1 MASGDRIKETT
12 TSTGTGNL
20 TLLGAA
26 TGFKTLGSFFTPAQ
40 SSITLAI
47 SNDSGTEWEISK
59 CTYINATTVSRD
71 TVISSSN
78 SDALVNFSAGTKT
91 VVHTLSADDVAKF
104 ISTLAASATSVASQ
118 ATSKLLMVESGVAKQ
133 ITVNDFLASVGQT
146 VGGLTAAGA
155 LTGANIITISQD
167 GGATEVR
174 TTLSALAAYVA
185 STLTTATSVTMS
197 GPSAGTVGVASTNFS
212 IAANGLI
219 TGTVIVTPSD
229 GGGGGTFTPTTV
241 SISSGSPTSTFTYT
255 PASTG
260 TKTISVTNNSGLTN
274 PSNISYIVSTA
285 GATAVTM
292 TGPSSGNVS
301 AASTNF
307 TIGANGTITG
317 TVVVTPSDG
326 GGGGTFT
333 PTTVSISSGTP
344 TATFTYTPSSTGA
357 KTISVTNNG
366 SLTNPSNITYT
377 ASAGAT
383 VPGAPTIGTATA
395 GNTTASVTFTEPASN
410 GGSVITGY
418 TATSSPG
425 GLTGTLSGATAAP
438 ITVTGLTNGVNYTFT
453 VTATNAIG
461 TGSASAASNS
471 VTPIAGSPY
480 KVNLLSAT
488 PTLAVNISASG
499 SGSGGQYIANP
510 VGYYVVKNTDNSN
523 PVQATIQAGT
533 GVRSAVIITTTDV
546 APVSPTFLGDT
557 TAANGYWH
565 TTTTGTFPNYN
576 ETSFIWRPTGATN
589 GQTYYAWLYVRTGD
603 GYIHPVWNK
612 GGTTQQRIAVTIT
625 A

>member
-1 MASGDRIKETT
+1 MASADRIKETT

-40 SSITLAI
+40 TGITLAI
-47 SNDSGTEWEISK
+47 TSASGTEWEISK
-59 CTYINATTVSRD
+59 CTYIDATHVSRD
-71 TVISSSN
+71 TVIASSN
-78 SDALVNFSAGTKT
+78 ADALVNFSAGTKN
-91 VVHTLSADDVAKF
+91 VFYTLSADDAAK
-104 ISTLAASATSVASQ
+104 LAGALSASATTIANQ
-118 ATSKLLMVESGVAKQ
+118 ATSKLLIVESGVPKQ

-146 VGGLTAAGA
+146 VGSLTAAGA
-155 LTGANIITISQD
+155 LAGSNIITISQD

-174 TTLSALAAYVA
+174 TTLTALAAYVA
-185 STLTTATSVTMS
+185 STLTTATAVTMS
-197 GPSAGTVGVASTNFS
+197 GPTAGNVSVASTNFS

-241 SISSGSPTSTFTYT
+241 SISSGSPTATFTYT

-260 TKTISVTNNSGLTN
+260 TKTISVTNNGSLTN
-274 PSNISYIVSTA
+274 PSNISYSVSAA

-292 TGPSSGNVS
+292 SGPTSGTNGV
-301 AASTNF
+301 ASTNF
-307 TIGANGTITG
+307 TVGANGTITG

-333 PTTVSISSGTP
+333 PTTVSISAGTP
-344 TATFTYTPSSTGA
+344 TATFTYTPASTGT

-366 SLTNPSNITYT
+366 GLTNPTNITYT
-377 ASAGAT
+377 
-383 VPGAPTIGTATA
+383 
-395 GNTTASVTFTEPASN
+395 SN
-410 GGSVITGY
+410 
-418 TATSSPG
+418 A
-425 GLTGTLSGATAAP
+425 
-438 ITVTGLTNGVNYTFT
+438 
-453 VTATNAIG
+453 
-461 TGSASAASNS
+461 
-471 VTPIAGSPY
+471 AGSPY
-480 KVNLLSAT
+480 KVNLFSASPTLTASISAT
-488 PTLAVNISASG
+488 GTAYV
-499 SGSGGQYIANP
+499 ANP
-510 VGYYVVKNTDNSN
+510 ITYYTVKNVDNSN

-546 APVSPTFLGDT
+546 APVSPTFLGDST
-557 TAANGYWH
+557 LDNGYWH
-565 TTTTGTFPNYN
+565 TTTGAVFPNYT
-576 ETSFIWRPTGATN
+576 ESSFIWRPAGATN

-603 GYIHPVWNK
+603 GYIHPVWNN

>member
-1 MASGDRIKETT
+1 MASADRIKEIT
-12 TSTGTGNL
+12 TSVGTGNL
-20 TLLGAA
+20 SLSGAA
-26 TGFKTLGSFFTPAQ
+26 SGFKPLGSFFAPAQ

-47 SNDSGTEWEISK
+47 ANDSGSEWEISK

-78 SDALVNFSAGTKT
+78 GDALVNFSAGTKY
-91 VVHTLSADDVAKF
+91 VFYTLSADDVSK
-104 ISTLAASATSVASQ
+104 LAGASSASVTTVANQ
-118 ATSKLLMVESGVAKQ
+118 ATSKLLMVESGVATQ
-133 ITVNDFLASVGQT
+133 ITVNDFLSSVGQT
-146 VGGLTAAGA
+146 VGGLTAAGTLA
-155 LTGANIITISQD
+155 GANIITISQD
-167 GGATEVR
+167 GGVTEVR

-197 GPSAGTVGVASTNFS
+197 GPSAGTVSVASTNFS

-219 TGTVIVTPSD
+219 TGTIIVTPSD

-241 SISSGSPTSTFTYT
+241 SISSGSPTATFTYT

-260 TKTISVTNNSGLTN
+260 TKTISVTNNGGLTN

-292 TGPSSGNVS
+292 TGPTSGNVS
-301 AASTNF
+301 TASTNF

-317 TVVVTPSDG
+317 TVLVTPSDV

-357 KTISVTNNG
+357 KTISVTNNS

-377 ASAGAT
+377 ASSGAT
-383 VPGAPTIGTATA
+383 APGAPTIGTATA
-395 GNTTASVTFTEPASN
+395 GNTTASVTFTAPASN
-410 GGSVITGY
+410 GGSAITGY
-418 TATSSPG
+418 TVTSSPG
-425 GLTGTLSGATAAP
+425 GLTGTGASSP
-438 ITVTGLTNGVNYTFT
+438 ITVPGLTNGTAYTFT

-461 TGSASAASNS
+461 TSSASSSSNS
-471 VTPIAGSPY
+471 VTPTASGNAY
-480 KVNLLSAT
+480 KVNLLSAS
-488 PTLAVNISASG
+488 PTLVASLSASG

-510 VGYYVVKNTDNSN
+510 VGYYTVKTVANAN

-557 TAANGYWH
+557 TTANGYWH
-565 TTTTGTFPNYN
+565 TTTAGTFPNYN
-576 ETSFIWRPTGATN
+576 ESSFIWRPAGAVA
-589 GQTYYAWLYVRTGD
+589 GEVYYAWLYVRTGD
-603 GYIHPVWNK
+603 NEINPVWNNS
-612 GGTTQQRIAVTIT
+612 GTTQQRVAVTIT